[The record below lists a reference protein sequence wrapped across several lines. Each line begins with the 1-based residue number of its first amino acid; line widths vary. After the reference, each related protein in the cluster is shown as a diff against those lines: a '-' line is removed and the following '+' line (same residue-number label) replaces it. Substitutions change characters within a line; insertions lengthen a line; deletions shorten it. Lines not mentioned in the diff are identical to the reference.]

1 MKVGSTMN
9 LTPEMLQAAAAAAE
23 KGARASELIDRAVA
37 AAQARG
43 YDCVVWVP
51 SMMRPDGRIHCRKR
65 GVSLLLAPVRVFG
78 SAELTA
84 ELEAAFAAGL
94 LQGFRFS

>member
-1 MKVGSTMN
+1 MN
-9 LTPEMLQAAAAAAE
+9 LTPEMIAAAAESAE
-23 KGARASELIDRAVA
+23 KGARASELTKRAVA
-37 AAQARG
+37 AARARG

-51 SMMRPDGRIHCRKR
+51 CNARPDGRIHCRKR

-94 LQGFRFS
+94 IRGFRFS